1 MAEQTI
7 HSKMT
12 FGAYL
17 VPFRTNCDWS
27 IYFHVSRYFL

>member
-17 VPFRTNCDWS
+17 VPFRTNCD
-27 IYFHVSRYFL
+27 